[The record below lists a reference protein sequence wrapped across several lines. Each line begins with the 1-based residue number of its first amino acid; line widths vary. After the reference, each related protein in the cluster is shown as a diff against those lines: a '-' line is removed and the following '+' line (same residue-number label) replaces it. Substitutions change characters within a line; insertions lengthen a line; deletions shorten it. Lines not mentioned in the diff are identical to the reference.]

1 MILIIPAPAGT
12 SVLVSV
18 LGILTWVL
26 VSVMDIPIIITTI
39 LFTTVDIMTGII
51 LITDMDIPTTVM
63 DIHTT
68 ITDIHTTVTDILPT
82 GMDTTMDITTDIT
95 TITSRY
101 TTVPAGLLNRSVHR
115 PLRDMPAVQILH
127 LI

>member
-26 VSVMDIPIIITTI
+26 VSVMDIPIILITI

-68 ITDIHTTVTDILPT
+68 DTDIHPT